1 MKSKRIIIVGG
12 VAGGASAAAKARR
25 VDEKAEIHV
34 FERGPYIS
42 FANCGLPYFIS
53 GEITDRSKLVVM
65 TPERF
70 WTTLRVKAHVN
81 HEVLSI
87 DRVAKTIS
95 VKGPNG
101 GISEIAYDK
110 LILSQGAKPIVPSIP
125 GVDLPHVFSLRD
137 IPDMDRI
144 VAYLDK
150 TKPRHAVVIG
160 GGFIGVEMAEAF
172 HHREMHVTIVERNP
186 HIIPLLDSDMATY
199 LQDQIRRADFDFKAN
214 ANASRFTQ
222 DGVDFEDGTHLKADL
237 ILVSVGVKAE
247 VEIARNAGLEI
258 GVTGGVK
265 TNGRMES
272 SDHDIYAVGDAAES
286 INALT
291 GARSRIA
298 LAGPANRQ
306 GRIAGA
312 NAAGGTLTYPGAL
325 GTSIVRALNM
335 TVGFTGMNSKH
346 ASNAGFSFFTSLT
359 RDNNHAHYYP
369 GSNPLM
375 TKLIVEEGTG
385 RLLGAQVIGEVG
397 VDKRVDVFATAIA
410 GKMTV
415 DDLESL
421 DLAYSPPFSSAND
434 PVNVAGFV
442 AGHISRGDVAT
453 IAPEKWKPSGEFLLD
468 VRDRDEVEELG
479 TLEGAVN
486 IPLGELRDRLTEVPK
501 ERKVVTFCQKGQRG
515 YLATCLL
522 KGSGFEKVANLRGDT
537 FKQSSMESNRKCRI
551 DCKPPEDGFLHHIA
565 KSRYS
570 GRAISVGGRS
580 IPAATVAFVPDSI
593 KMNDP
598 VSLLVA

>member
-25 VDEKAEIHV
+25 TDEQAEIHV

-42 FANCGLPYFIS
+42 FANCGLPYFIA
-53 GEITDRSKLVVM
+53 GEITDRAKLVVM

-87 DRVAKTIS
+87 DRASKTIS
-95 VKGPNG
+95 VKGPDG
-101 GISEIAYDK
+101 AIQDVPYDK
-110 LILSQGAKPIVPSIP
+110 LILSQGAKPIVPPIP
-125 GVDLPHVFSLRD
+125 GVELPHVFSLRD

-144 VAYLDK
+144 VRYLDEK
-150 TKPRHAVVIG
+150 KPKHAVVIG

-172 HHREMHVTIVERNP
+172 HHRGMHVTIVERNP

-199 LQDQIRRADFDFKAN
+199 LQDHIRRPDFDFKAD
-214 ANASRFTQ
+214 ANAKQFTE

-247 VEIARNAGLEI
+247 VELARDAGLEI

-312 NAAGGTLTYPGAL
+312 NAAGAKLTYSGAL

-335 TVGFTGMNSKH
+335 TVGFTGMNSKQ
-346 ASNAGFSFFTSLT
+346 ATKAGFSFFTSLT
-359 RDNNHAHYYP
+359 RDNSHAHYYP
-369 GSNPLM
+369 GASPLM
-375 TKLIVEEGTG
+375 SQLIVEEGTG
-385 RLLGAQVIGEVG
+385 RLLGAQVIGESG

-415 DDLESL
+415 DDLEGL
-421 DLAYSPPFSSAND
+421 DLAYSPPFGSAND

-442 AGHISRGDVAT
+442 AGHIARGDIVT
-453 IAPEKWKPSGEFLLD
+453 VAPETWKSDGEFLLD

-479 TLEGAVN
+479 GLDGAVN
-486 IPLGELRDRLTEVPK
+486 IPLGELRDRLAEIPK
-501 ERKVVTFCQKGQRG
+501 DRKVVAYCQRGQRG

-522 KGSGFEKVANLRGDT
+522 KGSGFEKVANLRGG
-537 FKQSSMESNRKCRI
+537 FIQARLNRFPI
-551 DCKPPEDGFLHHIA
+551 
-565 KSRYS
+565 
-570 GRAISVGGRS
+570 
-580 IPAATVAFVPDSI
+580 I
-593 KMNDP
+593 KN
-598 VSLLVA
+598 